1 MERTEDIRYVGVND
15 HQIDLFEGQFDV
27 PQGMAYNSYVLCDQ
41 RTAVFDTVDIKFC
54 DEWLK
59 NIERELDGKAPD
71 FLVVLHMEPDH
82 SGSIRRFWETYPSC
96 KLVATSKAVSMMPQ
110 FFGEDFL
117 PETIPVKTGDTLNL
131 GSREISFLTAPMVHW
146 PEVMMAYD
154 AKSKTL
160 FSADAFGK
168 FGALDKDEDWTD
180 EARRYYFGIVGK
192 FGPQVQN
199 VLKAAAELDIQR
211 ICPLHGPVL
220 EEDLSRYMKLYDTW
234 SSYRPEEEGVVINFT
249 SVYGNTKKAV
259 LYLEECLKE
268 LGCPKVVVNDLA
280 RCDIH
285 KAVADCFR
293 YSGMILATTTYNG
306 GIFPFMHHFV
316 HGLAE
321 RGFRQRKIGL
331 VENGTWALAAA
342 KTIVSL
348 LEGCKELDFA
358 ETTVSIKSAMNDQN
372 REQLMTLAKE
382 FV

>member
-1 MERTEDIRYVGVND
+1 MEKAEEIRYVGVND

-41 RTAVFDTVDIKFC
+41 KTAVFDTVDIKFC

-59 NIERELDGKAPD
+59 NIERELGGKAPD
-71 FLVVLHMEPDH
+71 YLVVLHMEPDH
-82 SGSIRRFWETYPSC
+82 SGSIRRFWEAYPSC

-168 FGALDKDEDWTD
+168 FGALDRDEDWTD

-199 VLKAAAELDIQR
+199 VLKAAAELDIER

-220 EEDLSRYMKLYDTW
+220 EEDLGYYIKLYDTW
-234 SSYRPEEEGVVINFT
+234 SSYNPEEEGVVINFT

-259 LYLEECLKE
+259 LYLEKCLKE
-268 LGCPKVVVNDLA
+268 LGCPKVVVNDLV

-293 YSGMILATTTYNG
+293 YSGVILATTTYNG
-306 GIFPFMHHFV
+306 GIFPFMHQLL
-316 HGLAE
+316 HGLSE
-321 RGFRQRKIGL
+321 RGFKKRKIGL
-331 VENGTWALAAA
+331 VENGTWAAVAA
-342 KTIVSL
+342 KTMVSL
-348 LEGCKELDFA
+348 LEGCKELEFA
-358 ETTVSIKSAMNDQN
+358 ETTVSIKSAMTDQN
-372 REQLMTLAKE
+372 CEQLIELAKE